1 MLPDFGA
8 YREDRP
14 SDFYLAGDSELL
26 SRADGVFVVEG
37 SMLPVHTVLLKQRCG
52 LFAGLKG
59 HGCAAIG
66 GAGIPLVYRDPAV
79 GALDIVMSDQLP
91 SGHPRSL
98 EGFTLKR
105 VAHFLRFLYHPSE
118 VTVID
123 FHLPGAAKTLSACA
137 RLANALEVPQLLEE
151 LDARMEETVDS
162 KAPTL
167 QRLMDWA
174 AVAEEC
180 GLTKLWT
187 KCVREI
193 AITLARGR
201 KGLHPR
207 ATSRGNLLNGGAPP
221 AVESVKAAAL
231 AGPDCTKTAVHDVA
245 LLRDLTP
252 HTQLAVMA
260 TLLASLRKVPGDPSN
275 LVPEEDSLVA
285 ALPELQPSPESPTN
299 NEP

>member
-1 MLPDFGA
+1 MLPDFCA

-14 SDFYLAGDSELL
+14 SDFYLAGDPELL

-37 SMLPVHTVLLKQRCG
+37 TMLPVHTVLLKQRCG
-52 LFAGLKG
+52 LFSGLKG
-59 HGCAAIG
+59 HGCAAVG
-66 GAGIPLVYRDPAV
+66 GAGIPLVYRDPSV

-91 SGHPRSL
+91 AGHPRSL
-98 EGFTLKR
+98 EGYTRKR
-105 VAHFLRFLYHPSE
+105 VAHFLRFLYHPTE
-118 VTVID
+118 VTAID
-123 FHLPGAAKTLSACA
+123 FHLPGAAKSLSACA
-137 RLANALEVPQLLEE
+137 RLANALEVPQLLDE

-162 KAPTL
+162 QAPTL

-207 ATSRGNLLNGGAPP
+207 ATSRANLLNGD
-221 AVESVKAAAL
+221 AAAVM
-231 AGPDCTKTAVHDVA
+231 AVPDGTKTAVHDVA

-252 HTQLAVMA
+252 RTQLAVMA

-285 ALPELQPSPESPTN
+285 ALPELQPMPESPTN